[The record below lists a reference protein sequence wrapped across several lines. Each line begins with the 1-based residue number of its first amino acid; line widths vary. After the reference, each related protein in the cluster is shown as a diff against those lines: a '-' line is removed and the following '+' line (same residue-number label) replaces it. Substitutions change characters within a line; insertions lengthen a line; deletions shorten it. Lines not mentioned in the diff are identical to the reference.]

1 MNVEMCS
8 FLHDLVV
15 VEMFDLEA
23 FGFELRHY
31 CVQIGD
37 AAEQDY
43 PRFAGVGEKR
53 LGEKKLS
60 GSRIVC
66 PLS

>member
-1 MNVEMCS
+1 MCS

-15 VEMFDLEA
+15 VEVFYLEA
-23 FGFELRHY
+23 FGFELSQ
-31 CVQIGD
+31 CCLKVGD